1 MSGVIVSDG
10 IKMNQNDE
18 NTKNMEEFDKYL
30 KERQEKLTQKI
41 KRNQMDQKSS
51 DWTENK
57 FETLSNWMTIAAFYI
72 LIIDKC
78 INRYKL
84 LLKSNTIINMILST
98 LSGTISVF
106 SFGTT
111 ENNNVLNIL
120 FTTSTFCMAIYSGY
134 IKIDEVQEK
143 LEEFIK
149 LKQDWTTFSAALS
162 AELVLPLNL
171 RQSSVELINR
181 YKSKFLDLIKTDVEY
196 PHKYKVM
203 IREEGY
209 SLSQII
215 NTFINVED
223 TRLKERSIND
233 IPEEE
238 KEAWESTKEAYRK
251 LVEEEHRRLYIDY
264 DEEFRIYHRE
274 NKINIK
280 SKYTGIKPKELT
292 HKLYSEY
299 QKLLFNVKKDTSYFL
314 KFYNYVALA
323 IEERNKLQQY
333 IDQEYNLIMNEH
345 DLGLV
350 TYILDNWY
358 KEYLQ
363 HPEKKPNIITK
374 FLKDKY
380 NKSKIEIAKLE
391 KENKDKNSIIQV
403 LKENENLVDIYYYE
417 YKGQVQ
423 YSIRSCLLK
432 EGPAAFI
439 YYISDFSGELYHK
452 TEEKEFKTIDNK
464 HISIYDKYK
473 LSFLDKFS
481 QLSKDDKRKKTEYFV
496 DRIQQYFQILFDCED
511 LIKKTEQTSRLL
523 FEKLNASQSASKY
536 SISSLNKY
544 LFQFSDSFFENTMY
558 IVGSEVKL
566 SRERYQMYRNPFYRI
581 LHFQGLNP
589 TMLYPELNRDTILK
603 TKKEDLVSKIIK
615 KYKYESDSYF
625 IDIPIKRETDVTVET
640 MLTRRQHSFSQRY
653 NDNDD
658 NLLKI
663 NIKDELD
670 NNNKI
675 QKEEEELNF
684 LVNPICVTDTND
696 NTNLKK
702 L

>member
-1 MSGVIVSDG
+1 MTNLSEKDDDSLI
-10 IKMNQNDE
+10 DE
-18 NTKNMEEFDKYL
+18 KNTNTTTTVETNSTNNNADFEKYL

-57 FETLSNWMTIAAFYI
+57 FDTLSNWMKIAAFYI

-78 INRYKL
+78 INRYKI

-106 SFGTT
+106 SFGTS
-111 ENNNVLNIL
+111 ENNNILNIL

-196 PHKYKVM
+196 PRKYKIL

-223 TRLKERSIND
+223 TRLKERGEKD

-238 KEAWESTKEAYRK
+238 KEAWESIKEASRK
-251 LVEEEHRRLYIDY
+251 LIEDEHRRLYTDY

-274 NKINIK
+274 NKIRIK
-280 SKYTGIKPKELT
+280 SKFLDIKPREVT
-292 HKLYSEY
+292 NKLYNEY
-299 QKLLFNVKKDTSYFL
+299 QKLLFDVKKDTSYFL

-350 TYILDNWY
+350 AYLLDNWY
-358 KEYLQ
+358 KEYVQCL
-363 HPEKKPNIITK
+363 EKKPNFITK
-374 FLKDKY
+374 YLKDKF

-391 KENKDKNSIIQV
+391 KENKDKNVVNQIIKQ
-403 LKENENLVDIYYYE
+403 NESLIDVNYYD
-417 YKGQVQ
+417 YKGLIQ

-439 YYISDFSGELYHK
+439 YYISDFSGEIYQ
-452 TEEKEFKTIDNK
+452 EDNNIENNTK
-464 HISIYDKYK
+464 MNIIDKYK
-473 LSFLDKFS
+473 TIFLDKFC

-496 DRIQQYFQILFDCED
+496 DRVQQYLKILDDCET
-511 LIKKTEQTSRLL
+511 LIKKTEQSSRML
-523 FEKLNASQSASKY
+523 FEKLSASQSASKY

-544 LFQFSDSFFENTMY
+544 IFKFSDSFFQNTMY
-558 IVGSEVKL
+558 LVGSEVKL

-581 LHFQGLNP
+581 LHFQGMNP
-589 TMLYPELNRDTILK
+589 TMLYPEFNGKNILEYEKHELVNKIIQKYKYDSESYYIDIYNNSNNNNNNNNSNNNNQMMVLFDSKKENLNLSEN
-603 TKKEDLVSKIIK
+603 KEDL
-615 KYKYESDSYF
+615 
-625 IDIPIKRETDVTVET
+625 
-640 MLTRRQHSFSQRY
+640 
-653 NDNDD
+653 
-658 NLLKI
+658 
-663 NIKDELD
+663 
-670 NNNKI
+670 
-675 QKEEEELNF
+675 NF
-684 LVNPICVTDTND
+684 VVNPISALN
-696 NTNLKK
+696 K
-702 L
+702 